1 MGVAG
6 PLEGPSDKEGGGVL
20 LPSSVD
26 EMGAEATIRFL
37 KAKLR
42 VMQEEM
48 DRLCDEINTKVR
60 TYVRKGR
67 VGPQF
72 SEHIGTGGI
81 RYTK

>member
-1 MGVAG
+1 MEGEGVMMVAEREKG
-6 PLEGPSDKEGGGVL
+6 KEGGAF

-48 DRLCDEINTKVR
+48 DRLCEEINTKVC
-60 TYVRKGR
+60 VC
-67 VGPQF
+67 VALA
-72 SEHIGTGGI
+72 
-81 RYTK
+81 